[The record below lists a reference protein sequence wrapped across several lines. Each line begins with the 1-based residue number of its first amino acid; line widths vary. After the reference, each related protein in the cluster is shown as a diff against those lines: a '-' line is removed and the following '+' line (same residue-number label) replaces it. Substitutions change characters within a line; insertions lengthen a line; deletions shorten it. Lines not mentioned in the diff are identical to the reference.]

1 MRTTAAQ
8 HFPRARTLVLALL
21 AALVGGALLAAPAQA
36 HDRLVASTPS
46 ADQSVDVAPDQ
57 LVLSFSNEPLDLGHT
72 VVVRDAAGAEVA
84 VGEPVVAGRDVDVAL
99 PPLPAGAYTV
109 VWRVVSQDGHP
120 IEGTY
125 GFAVTTGVAPTTA
138 ATSQPAPSGSAPPSP
153 SATSSSAPTSGTST
167 SALPLDEDVT
177 PPTDGGGGVPAW
189 ALVLVAVA
197 AAAGAATLLLN
208 RRRGVPPSG

>member
-1 MRTTAAQ
+1 MRTPARQ
-8 HFPRARTLVLALL
+8 HLSHARTVVLALL
-21 AALVGGALLAAPAQA
+21 AALVGAALLAAPAQA
-36 HDRLVASTPS
+36 HDRLVGSNPS
-46 ADQSVDVAPDQ
+46 ADQAVDVAPDQ

-72 VVVRDAAGAEVA
+72 VVVRDAAGADLV

-125 GFAVTTGVAPTTA
+125 GFTVTTGVAPTTA
-138 ATSQPAPSGSAPPSP
+138 ATSEPAPSASATASP
-153 SATSSSAPTSGTST
+153 SATSSAAPTSGAST

-177 PPTDGGGGVPAW
+177 PPTGGGGGVPAW